1 MAETLTFDNTP
12 ETEVLNA
19 DEQDSL
25 EVGEKMM
32 AEQEGL
38 LAGKYKDASQ
48 LEQAYLELQKKLGEG
63 SDDDEEEE
71 GEEYEE
77 DDSEEYEFEHTEATQ
92 AISNASSEFYETGE
106 ISEET
111 FEALSQMSSAELLG
125 AYMSMQEAAGD
136 GGSESFAA
144 EDLGQSEVQ
153 AIKDSVGGDE
163 AYSAITEW
171 AGQNLSDESVDAFE
185 AIIDNGSPEMIQ
197 LAVDGLKAKY
207 DNAFGVEGELLQGKP
222 PTSSGSTFRSQAEV
236 VQAIS
241 DPRYETDEAYRNDVL
256 MKLDRSDISF

>member
-1 MAETLTFDNTP
+1 MAETLTYDNTP
-12 ETEVLNA
+12 EAEVLNA

-25 EVGEKMM
+25 EVGEQML

-63 SDDDEEEE
+63 GDE
-71 GEEYEE
+71 GEEE
-77 DDSEEYEFEHTEATQ
+77 DSEEYETDDEEYEFEETEATQ
-92 AISNASSEFYETGE
+92 AISQASAEFYETGE

-125 AYMSMQEAAGD
+125 AYMSMQDAVGERGEAA
-136 GGSESFAA
+136 A
-144 EDLGQSEVQ
+144 DLSQSDV
-153 AIKDSVGGDE
+153 ASIKESVGGEE
-163 AYSAITEW
+163 AYTAITEW
-171 AGQNLSDESVDAFE
+171 AGQNLSEDAVDAFE

-207 DNAFGVEGELLQGKP
+207 ENAFGREGRTLQGKP
-222 PTSSGSTFRSQAEV
+222 PANSRDTFRSQAEV
-236 VQAIS
+236 VEAIS
-241 DPRYETDEAYRNDVL
+241 DPRYENDEAYRNDVL

>member
-1 MAETLTFDNTP
+1 MAETLTYDNTP
-12 ETEVLNA
+12 EAEVLNA

-25 EVGEKMM
+25 EVGEQML

-63 SDDDEEEE
+63 GDE
-71 GEEYEE
+71 GEEE
-77 DDSEEYEFEHTEATQ
+77 DSEEYEEYDDEEYEYEETEATQ
-92 AISNASSEFYETGE
+92 AISQASAEFYETGE

-125 AYMSMQEAAGD
+125 AYMSMQDAVGEEGEAA
-136 GGSESFAA
+136 A
-144 EDLGQSEVQ
+144 DLSQSDV
-153 AIKDSVGGDE
+153 ASIKESVGGDE
-163 AYSAITEW
+163 AYAAITEW
-171 AGQNLSDESVDAFE
+171 AGSNLSEDAVDAFE

-207 DNAFGVEGELLQGKP
+207 DNAFGSEGRTLQGKP
-222 PTSSGSTFRSQAEV
+222 PANSRDTFRSQAEV
-236 VQAIS
+236 VEAIS
-241 DPRYETDEAYRNDVL
+241 DPRYENDEAYRNDVL
-256 MKLDRSDISF
+256 MKLDRSDIAF

>member
-1 MAETLTFDNTP
+1 MAETLTYDNTP
-12 ETEVLNA
+12 EAEVLNA

-25 EVGEKMM
+25 EVGEQML

-63 SDDDEEEE
+63 GDE
-71 GEEYEE
+71 GEEE
-77 DDSEEYEFEHTEATQ
+77 DSEEYETDDEEYEFEETEATQ
-92 AISNASSEFYETGE
+92 AISQASAEFYETGE

-111 FEALSQMSSAELLG
+111 FEALSQMSSADLLG
-125 AYMSMQEAAGD
+125 AYMSMQDAAAGGEGEAAT
-136 GGSESFAA
+136 
-144 EDLGQSEVQ
+144 DLSQSDV
-153 AIKDSVGGDE
+153 ASIKESVGGEE

-171 AGQNLSDESVDAFE
+171 AGENLSEDAVDAFE

-207 DNAFGVEGELLQGKP
+207 DNAFGSEGRTLQGKP
-222 PTSSGSTFRSQAEV
+222 PANSRDTFRSQAEV
-236 VQAIS
+236 VEAIS
-241 DPRYETDEAYRNDVL
+241 DPRYENDEAYRNDVL
-256 MKLDRSDISF
+256 MKLDRSDIAF

>member
-1 MAETLTFDNTP
+1 MAETLTYDNTP
-12 ETEVLNA
+12 EAEVLNA

-25 EVGEKMM
+25 EVGEQML

-63 SDDDEEEE
+63 GDE
-71 GEEYEE
+71 GEEE
-77 DDSEEYEFEHTEATQ
+77 DSEEYEEYDDEEYEYEETEATQ
-92 AISNASSEFYETGE
+92 AISQASAEFYETGE

-111 FEALSQMSSAELLG
+111 FEALSQMSSADLLG
-125 AYMSMQEAAGD
+125 AYMSMQDAAGE
-136 GGSESFAA
+136 GGEATA
-144 EDLGQSEVQ
+144 DLSQSDVTS
-153 AIKDSVGGDE
+153 IKESVGGDE
-163 AYSAITEW
+163 AYTAITEW
-171 AGQNLSDESVDAFE
+171 AGQNLSEDAVDAFE

-207 DNAFGVEGELLQGKP
+207 DNAFGSEGRTLQGKP
-222 PTSSGSTFRSQAEV
+222 PANSRDTFRSQAEV
-236 VQAIS
+236 VEAIS
-241 DPRYETDEAYRNDVL
+241 DPRYENDEAYRNDVL

>member
-1 MAETLTFDNTP
+1 MAETLTYDNTP
-12 ETEVLNA
+12 EAEVLNA

-25 EVGEKMM
+25 EVGEQML

-63 SDDDEEEE
+63 GDE
-71 GEEYEE
+71 GEEE
-77 DDSEEYEFEHTEATQ
+77 DSEEYEEYDDEEYDFEETEATQ
-92 AISNASSEFYETGE
+92 AISQASAEFYETGE

-125 AYMSMQEAAGD
+125 AYMSMQDAAGEE
-136 GGSESFAA
+136 GEATA
-144 EDLGQSEVQ
+144 DLSQSDV
-153 AIKDSVGGDE
+153 ASIKESVGGDE
-163 AYSAITEW
+163 AYTAITEW
-171 AGQNLSDESVDAFE
+171 AGQNLSEDAVDAFE

-207 DNAFGVEGELLQGKP
+207 DNAFGSEGRTLQGNP
-222 PTSSGSTFRSQAEV
+222 PANSRDTFRSQAEV
-236 VQAIS
+236 VEAIS
-241 DPRYETDEAYRNDVL
+241 DPRYENDEAYRNDVL
-256 MKLDRSDISF
+256 MKLDRSDIAF

>member
-12 ETEVLNA
+12 DAEVLNS

-25 EVGEKMM
+25 EVGEKML

-63 SDDDEEEE
+63 GDDYAKDE

-77 DDSEEYEFEHTEATQ
+77 EDSEEYEFEHTEATQ
-92 AISNASSEFYETGE
+92 AISNASAEFYETGE

-111 FEALSQMSSAELLG
+111 FEALSELSSADLLS
-125 AYMSMQEAAGD
+125 AYMSMQEAAGE
-136 GGSESFAA
+136 GGESFTA
-144 EDLGQSEVQ
+144 EDLGQSDVT
-153 AIKDSVGGDE
+153 AIKDSVGGEE
-163 AYSAITEW
+163 AYNAITEW
-171 AGQNLSDESVDAFE
+171 AGQNLSEESVDAFE

-207 DNAFGVEGELLQGKP
+207 DNAFGSEGEILQGKP
-222 PTSSGSTFRSQAEV
+222 PSSSGSTFRSQAEV
-236 VQAIS
+236 VEAIS
-241 DPRYETDEAYRNDVL
+241 DPRYENDEAYRNDVL

>member
-1 MAETLTFDNTP
+1 MAETLTYDNTP
-12 ETEVLNA
+12 EAEVLNA

-25 EVGEKMM
+25 EVGEQML

-63 SDDDEEEE
+63 GDE
-71 GEEYEE
+71 GEEE
-77 DDSEEYEFEHTEATQ
+77 DSEEYETEDEEYEYEETEATQ
-92 AISNASSEFYETGE
+92 AISQASAEFYETGE

-111 FEALSQMSSAELLG
+111 FEALSQMSSADLLG
-125 AYMSMQEAAGD
+125 AYMSMQDAAGD
-136 GGSESFAA
+136 EGAPAS
-144 EDLGQSEVQ
+144 DLSQSDVA
-153 AIKDSVGGDE
+153 AIKESVGGDE
-163 AYSAITEW
+163 AYTAITEW
-171 AGQNLSDESVDAFE
+171 AGQNLSEDAVDAFE

-207 DNAFGVEGELLQGKP
+207 DNAFGSEGRTLQGKP
-222 PTSSGSTFRSQAEV
+222 PANSRDTFRSQAEV
-236 VQAIS
+236 VEAIS
-241 DPRYETDEAYRNDVL
+241 DPRYENDEAYRNDVL